1 MNLLLG
7 PISMADRKEIV
18 DIFNHYIETSFA
30 AFPDHPLPYDAF
42 EAILN
47 KCKGYPTV
55 AAKNDH
61 GAVLGFGLLHA
72 YNTFPVFSGTAEL
85 TYFIRPEW
93 TGRGIGTVMLDYLCQ
108 KARER
113 GLSTLLASI
122 SSLNAQS
129 LRFHQRKGFQ
139 QCGCF
144 RNVGKKGNE
153 TFDIIYM
160 QICP

>member
-1 MNLLLG
+1 
-7 PISMADRKEIV
+7 MADRKEIV

-30 AFPDHPLPYDAF
+30 AFPDRPLPYDAF

-47 KCKGYPTV
+47 KCRGYPTV
-55 AAKNDH
+55 AAKDDH

-72 YNTFPVFSGTAEL
+72 YNPFPVFSGTAEL

-93 TGRGIGTVMLDYLCQ
+93 TGKGIGTLMLDYLCQ
-108 KARER
+108 KARVR

-129 LRFHQRKGFQ
+129 LHFHQRRGFQ

-144 RNVGKKGNE
+144 RNVGRKRNE

-160 QICP
+160 ELFL